1 MNKLDVRNQP
11 GAFRALRRP
20 HLVEV
25 EFATADGEVGTLEGA
40 VRYRSGDA
48 LLTGLEGERWP
59 VARER
64 FFGSYDAEPPTQ
76 PGGNGRYRRRN
87 GSVWAW
93 RTDQVMDVVL
103 SEGRGSLHAEPG
115 DFLVQFES
123 GDMAVMPPP
132 IFAKSYQALGA

>member
-20 HLVEV
+20 HLVEA
-25 EFATADGEVGTLEGA
+25 EFATADGELGTLEGA

-64 FFGSYDAEPPTQ
+64 FFASYDAEPPTL
-76 PGGNGRYRRRN
+76 PGANGRYRRRN

-123 GDMAVMPPP
+123 GDMAVMPPT
-132 IFAKSYQALGA
+132 IFAKSYQAPGA